1 MSEDLSYYGIAAD
14 WWPFAFIL
22 LAGWL
27 PTDIWRTLGVLSS
40 GKLDEHSP
48 VAAISR
54 TVATAL
60 VSAVIGQLVFY
71 PTGSLADIPAIVR
84 IGAMAAGFGVYLGV
98 GRRILAGIAAAELVI
113 FGWIAFSLWA

>member
-1 MSEDLSYYGIAAD
+1 MISDLSFHGIAAS

-27 PTDIWRTLGVLSS
+27 PTDIWRYLGVLTS
-40 GKLDEHSP
+40 GQLDEHSP
-48 VAAISR
+48 LAAISR

-71 PTGSLADIPAIVR
+71 PTGAMADFSLPVR
-84 IGAMAAGFGVYLGV
+84 IGALGLGFVAYLTC
-98 GRRILAGIAAAELVI
+98 GRRVLVGILTAEAILFAGT
-113 FGWIAFSLWA
+113 FFS